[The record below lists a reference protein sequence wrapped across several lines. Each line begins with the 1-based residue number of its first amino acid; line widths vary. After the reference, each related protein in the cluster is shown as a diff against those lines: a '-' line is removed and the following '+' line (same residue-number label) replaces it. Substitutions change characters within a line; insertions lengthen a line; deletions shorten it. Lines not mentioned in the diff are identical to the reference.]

1 MGVNVRT
8 VIDVDKELLE
18 SAQRQLGTR
27 TMKETVEAALRL
39 VAERAGQPVDVRR
52 RPIDGRRRPAEPGT
66 ACAGRQSVET
76 RWNASA

>member
-1 MGVNVRT
+1 MRT

-18 SAQRQLGTR
+18 TAQRELGTR

-39 VAERAGQPVDVRR
+39 VADRADQRDQPVDVRR
-52 RPIDGRRRPAEPGT
+52 RPIDGRRRPVEAG
-66 ACAGRQSVET
+66 AGRAGRQAVET